1 MITENEHYYYKG
13 AEYVVI
19 GFTKLHD
26 SSLDVFLE
34 AVIYKAADF
43 IDDPDVDT
51 FVRDIDNFSFSFIP
65 AVLGVDMYISVVE
78 DGKVVDEY
86 KVTSVENDSAVAINA
101 DGHEIEVL
109 TNVSP
114 TGAVT
119 VISEVTEIAQEFL
132 VTMPEMEKRIY
143 NGTLITEML
152 DLISNALTRVANIN
166 PGEET
171 YAIQSAQNSLEQTFA
186 NIYSKFGV

>member
-1 MITENEHYYYKG
+1 MITENQHYYYKG
-13 AEYVVI
+13 IEFIVV
-19 GFTKLHD
+19 GFTKVHD
-26 SSLDVFLE
+26 SSLDVFLD
-34 AVIYKAADF
+34 AVIYRAADE
-43 IDDPDVDT
+43 PDET
-51 FVRDIDNFSFSFIP
+51 FVRDLDNFALNFIP
-65 AVLGVDMYISVVE
+65 AVLDVDMCISVVE

-86 KVTSVENDSAVAINA
+86 KVTSVEDDNAVATNA
-101 DGHEIEVL
+101 DGDEIEVL
-109 TNVSP
+109 THVNV

-119 VISEVTEIAQEFL
+119 VVSEVTESGYEFL

-143 NGTLITEML
+143 NSTLITEML

-166 PGEET
+166 TGEET